1 MVRDAEASAGDYLG
15 MVVSGIPGEGDIG
28 VVQNVLRQ
36 LKMAI
41 DMYADPSHRVDY
53 LDRLATATWDWARAA
68 EAGSDRQLAFVR
80 SFTGAASTPE
90 HLDLVAGL
98 LSGATVLDG
107 LAVDTDLRWS
117 LLQRLAATGRADG
130 AAIDAELA
138 RDDTAT
144 GRRQAALAMA
154 ARPDA
159 AAKAAAWTDLVE
171 RDDLPNAVLEATIAG
186 FMQFGQADVLTPY
199 RDRYFEALPRIWEQ
213 RTSEMAQ
220 DLTMG
225 LYPAILVDAATLSAT
240 DAFLAGTS
248 LKSAAVRL
256 VSEGRDGVARALRCQ
271 ARDR

>member
-1 MVRDAEASAGDYLG
+1 
-15 MVVSGIPGEGDIG
+15 
-28 VVQNVLRQ
+28 
-36 LKMAI
+36 
-41 DMYADPSHRVDY
+41 
-53 LDRLATATWDWARAA
+53 
-68 EAGSDRQLAFVR
+68 
-80 SFTGAASTPE
+80 
-90 HLDLVAGL
+90 
-98 LSGATVLDG
+98 VLDG
-107 LAVDTDLRWS
+107 LAVDPDLRWS